1 MTTPPAHPL
10 PSAAASPAERVST
23 PVDGVDVLGAISP
36 SRAGDFMSCPLL
48 YRLRTIDR
56 LPEEPSP
63 DAVRGTVVHQV
74 LEDLFDL
81 PALDRTP
88 ERARDMLVPAWDELV
103 AAQPELAGMFGPEGA
118 DVAAWLASCRTVLDR
133 YFDLEDPQRLEPAD
147 RELYVEALL
156 DSKLLLRGF
165 VDRIDV
171 APDGRIR
178 VVDYK
183 GLALDTP
190 LPTPTGWTTMG
201 DVTVGEDLVGR
212 NGRPVRVVLKSEI
225 HRRPCYRV
233 TFRDG
238 SSVVADNVHLWRII
252 TSFRQQQVEQIVDT
266 AGLHQEAAKFRELGR
281 PHCIWIEA
289 AEPMVQADVALPI
302 PPWLLG
308 AWLGDGDSR
317 CGGLTVGREDVA
329 DIRTLVKECWNSVV
343 LEREESTAFRLT
355 PSKDPDRC
363 TYGHSGFRPPTAGHA
378 TRRCAHADQHA
389 GATPTNL
396 SLTQLLRREGMLH
409 NKHIPGRYLRSAEG
423 QRIALLRG
431 LMDTD
436 GWWSKTRR
444 RAGFTTTDDRL
455 AQDVVELLRTLGI
468 NPCHVQKPDLNRVRD
483 DPTRHVIEFTPVRFN
498 PFALPRKAMACEGAV
513 TTTQKDLASRRVVTR
528 VDEVPSVPTQC
539 VSVDADD
546 SMYLCGTGFI
556 PTHNTGRSPGVGYE
570 AKALFQMKFYAL
582 VLWRMRG
589 VVPAMLQLI
598 YLGNGEILRYEPDE
612 DDLRAT
618 ERKVEAVWAAIRL
631 AHETGDWQPSPS
643 RLCDWCSYHQ
653 FCPTK
658 GGTPPPLPVRA
669 ERDPGP
675 SADSGTGT
683 GVTVQPGASSP

>member
-201 DVTVGEDLVGR
+201 DVTVGEDLVG
-212 NGRPVRVVLKSEI
+212 N
-225 HRRPCYRV
+225 
-233 TFRDG
+233 F
-238 SSVVADNVHLWRII
+238 
-252 TSFRQQQVEQIVDT
+252 
-266 AGLHQEAAKFRELGR
+266 
-281 PHCIWIEA
+281 
-289 AEPMVQADVALPI
+289 
-302 PPWLLG
+302 
-308 AWLGDGDSR
+308 GDG
-317 CGGLTVGREDVA
+317 T
-329 DIRTLVKECWNSVV
+329 
-343 LEREESTAFRLT
+343 
-355 PSKDPDRC
+355 
-363 TYGHSGFRPPTAGHA
+363 
-378 TRRCAHADQHA
+378 
-389 GATPTNL
+389 
-396 SLTQLLRREGMLH
+396 
-409 NKHIPGRYLRSAEG
+409 
-423 QRIALLRG
+423 
-431 LMDTD
+431 
-436 GWWSKTRR
+436 
-444 RAGFTTTDDRL
+444 
-455 AQDVVELLRTLGI
+455 I
-468 NPCHVQKPDLNRVRD
+468 N
-483 DPTRHVIEFTPVRFN
+483 
-498 PFALPRKAMACEGAV
+498 
-513 TTTQKDLASRRVVTR
+513 
-528 VDEVPSVPTQC
+528 
-539 VSVDADD
+539 
-546 SMYLCGTGFI
+546 
-556 PTHNTGRSPGVGYE
+556 
-570 AKALFQMKFYAL
+570 
-582 VLWRMRG
+582 
-589 VVPAMLQLI
+589 
-598 YLGNGEILRYEPDE
+598 
-612 DDLRAT
+612 
-618 ERKVEAVWAAIRL
+618 AAIRAL
-631 AHETGDWQPSPS
+631 
-643 RLCDWCSYHQ
+643 
-653 FCPTK
+653 
-658 GGTPPPLPVRA
+658 
-669 ERDPGP
+669 
-675 SADSGTGT
+675 
-683 GVTVQPGASSP
+683 SS